1 MDQTSVDDEVGVGA
15 PLRPDVSKV
24 NVSITL
30 VGGLLL
36 GSPLGIELFLFFFF
50 EIGQYLSALFVEAK
64 PLSQWLS
71 SFLFPAGPFLEHHR
85 LQSKLWGQTGLFCPL
100 VTAFAL

>member
-1 MDQTSVDDEVGVGA
+1 MVMDQTSVDVEVGVGA

-36 GSPLGIELFLFFFF
+36 GSPLGTEPFLVLFFSRLV
-50 EIGQYLSALFVEAK
+50 YTLLSFLRIFRSQAPITMAIL
-64 PLSQWLS
+64 LSLS
-71 SFLFPAGPFLEHHR
+71 SRTIFGAPSPP
-85 LQSKLWGQTGLFCPL
+85 K
-100 VTAFAL
+100 

>member
-1 MDQTSVDDEVGVGA
+1 MVMDQTSIDDEVGVGA

-36 GSPLGIELFLFFFF
+36 GSPLGTEPFLVLFF
-50 EIGQYLSALFVEAK
+50 EIRQYLTELFVD
-64 PLSQWLS
+64 
-71 SFLFPAGPFLEHHR
+71 F
-85 LQSKLWGQTGLFCPL
+85 
-100 VTAFAL
+100 

>member
-1 MDQTSVDDEVGVGA
+1 MVYYSLLILQLQDNDDLKFGDVDDEVGVGA

-36 GSPLGIELFLFFFF
+36 GSPLGTEPFLVLFFRD
-50 EIGQYLSALFVEAK
+50 
-64 PLSQWLS
+64 S
-71 SFLFPAGPFLEHHR
+71 SIPY
-85 LQSKLWGQTGLFCPL
+85 
-100 VTAFAL
+100 

>member
-1 MDQTSVDDEVGVGA
+1 MVMDQTSVDDEVGVGA

-36 GSPLGIELFLFFFF
+36 GSPLGTEPFLVLFFRDWS
-50 EIGQYLSALFVEAK
+50 IPY
-64 PLSQWLS
+64 
-71 SFLFPAGPFLEHHR
+71 
-85 LQSKLWGQTGLFCPL
+85 
-100 VTAFAL
+100 